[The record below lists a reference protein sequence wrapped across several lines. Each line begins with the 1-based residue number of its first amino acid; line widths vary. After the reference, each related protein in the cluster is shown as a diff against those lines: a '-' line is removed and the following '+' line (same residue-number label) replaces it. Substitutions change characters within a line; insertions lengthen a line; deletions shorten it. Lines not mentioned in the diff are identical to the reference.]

1 MTLDPE
7 RSPVIL
13 VVEDVE
19 ETRDATEH
27 LLVAS
32 GYVVNTA
39 RNEAEAVLK
48 AQSQLTDVILISVG
62 LDATHSAAMGQRI
75 RERARLAPEVPIVVF
90 CVPSLPEGAEEAIGG
105 NTYIPRPDN
114 FDQLRGLLK
123 RLVGTEPAA

>member
-13 VVEDVE
+13 VVEEVE

-48 AQSQLTDVILISVG
+48 AGLQLTDVILISVG
-62 LDATHSAAMGQRI
+62 SGAAHSAAMGRRI
-75 RERARLAPEVPIVVF
+75 RERGRLAPEVPIVVF

-105 NTYIPRPDN
+105 NTYITRPDN
-114 FDQLRGLLK
+114 FDQLRSLLR
-123 RLVGTEPAA
+123 RLVGTQPAV

>member
-62 LDATHSAAMGQRI
+62 LDATHSAAS
-75 RERARLAPEVPIVVF
+75 AR
-90 CVPSLPEGAEEAIGG
+90 
-105 NTYIPRPDN
+105 R
-114 FDQLRGLLK
+114 RG
-123 RLVGTEPAA
+123 RSNRR

>member
-1 MTLDPE
+1 MTLDPQ
-7 RSPVIL
+7 RSPVVL
-13 VVEDVE
+13 VVDDVE

-48 AQSQLTDVILISVG
+48 ARLPLTDVILFSAG
-62 LDATHSAAMGQRI
+62 LDAAHSVAMGQRI
-75 RERARLAPEVPIVVF
+75 RERACLAPEVPVVVF

-105 NTYIPRPDN
+105 NTHITRPDN

-123 RLVGTEPAA
+123 RLVGTHPAD